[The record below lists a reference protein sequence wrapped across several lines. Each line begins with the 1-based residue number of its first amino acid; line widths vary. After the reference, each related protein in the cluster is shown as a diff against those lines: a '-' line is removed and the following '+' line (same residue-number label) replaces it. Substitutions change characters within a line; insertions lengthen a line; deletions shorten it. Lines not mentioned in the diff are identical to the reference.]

1 MLYRPARAAATT
13 RTARLVDAG
22 AVVLLLALVPVVH
35 SLGPMLRAPF
45 WLDESWV
52 AMSARGSFRQALDL
66 TGPTPVGW
74 TLLMRAIPGDDP
86 ERLRLLPFLF
96 LAASV
101 PAGYAL
107 GRLLGW
113 ERRAYAVLAG
123 LTGAAGALLLP
134 AQQVRHDLKQY
145 TADGAVA
152 VALLALAAWA
162 ESRWSYRRLAVF
174 AGGAVL
180 GMFLSHTALLVGGAT
195 LGAFVL
201 VALVRRS
208 RADLRRAAVVAGAGW
223 LAMAAC
229 YLTVSRR
236 GQIDSLETYWN
247 GYFLSLTE
255 GPSLPSY
262 LSSRLDGMGDLLGL
276 PWPVFTLLALAGVVT
291 MAKTGR
297 PVAAASTVALPL
309 GMVVAGYLHAYPVLD
324 LRTSHFLLVAL
335 AVSAGIGVVG
345 IAQLARRWRLPLT
358 AVVAAAAV
366 AAFALA
372 NAGWLRYHAPP
383 GIYPRQPEPFAA
395 DYLRYDIRAQ
405 IRYVEANRRPG
416 DVVLVNSWGN
426 FGFAYY
432 WRPDA
437 PTFHRAPE
445 FGNGWAADYPE
456 STRVV
461 VATAREQPALEEA
474 VARAERLLAP
484 GGRVWLVRT
493 HLEFF
498 ELAGWQEA
506 LRGRSTEWIPVGPEP
521 LGVFTPPHPLASRSG
536 P

>member
-1 MLYRPARAAATT
+1 VLYRRAWV
-13 RTARLVDAG
+13 VDGA
-22 AVVLLLALVPVVH
+22 AVVLLLVLVPVVH
-35 SLGPMLRAPF
+35 SVGPMLRAPF
-45 WLDESWV
+45 WLDEAWV
-52 AMSARGSFRQALDL
+52 AMSARGSLRQALDL

-74 TLLMRAIPGDDP
+74 TLMMRAIPGDDP
-86 ERLRLLPFLF
+86 ERLRWLPFLF

-113 ERRAYAVLAG
+113 ERRAYGVLAG
-123 LTGAAGALLLP
+123 LTAAAGALLLP

-145 TADGAVA
+145 TADGAIA

-162 ESRWSYRRLAVF
+162 ESRWSYRRLGVF
-174 AGGAVL
+174 AGCAVL
-180 GMFLSHTALLVGGAT
+180 AMFLSHPALLVGGAV

-201 VALVRRS
+201 VALLRRS
-208 RADLRRAAVVAGAGW
+208 REDLRRAAVVAVAGW

-262 LSSRLDGMGDLLGL
+262 LVSRLDGMGDLLGL
-276 PWPVFTLLALAGVVT
+276 PWPVFLLLAAAGVAT

-297 PVAAASTVALPL
+297 PVAAASVTALPV
-309 GMVVAGYLHAYPVLD
+309 GVIVAGYLHAYPVLD
-324 LRTSHFLLVAL
+324 LRTSHFLLVML

-345 IAQLARRWRLPLT
+345 IAHLVRWWRMPVT
-358 AVVAAAAV
+358 AAVATVAV

-372 NAGWLRYHAPP
+372 NAGWLRYYAPP
-383 GIYPRQPEPFAA
+383 GIYPRHPDAFAA
-395 DYLRYDIRAQ
+395 DYLRYDIRDQ
-405 IRYVEANRRPG
+405 VRYVEAHRRPG

-432 WRPDA
+432 WRPDR
-437 PTFHRAPE
+437 PTFVRDPD
-445 FGNGWAADYPE
+445 FGNGWAAAYDD
-456 STRVV
+456 STRIV
-461 VATAREQPALEEA
+461 VATAREEPALREA
-474 VARAERLLAP
+474 VARADRLLGP
-484 GGRVWLVRT
+484 GGRIWLVRT

-498 ELAGWQEA
+498 EVAGWQQA
-506 LRGRSTEWIPVGPEP
+506 LGGRTVQWVPVGPEP
-521 LGVFTPPHPLASRSG
+521 LGLLPPPRPVPLTPSG
-536 P
+536 